1 MSAIDA
7 ARGFFESRGWTSAQS
22 AGIVAN
28 LIKENSTLDPRAV
41 GDGGR
46 AYGIA
51 QWHPDRQANFTTAIG
66 GDIRRSTLE
75 QQLTFVDWELR
86 NTESS
91 AGDLLKQ
98 AKSPEEAGGI
108 VSKFYERPE
117 AVNAEMRERG
127 EMAAKLAGNPV
138 SSGWWESLKTSVSAA
153 SMLST
158 PLKTGV
164 SMGVEHMISESA
176 DVMPDLTH
184 IAIRIAVGVV
194 GAGLLIVGIAKWR

>member
-1 MSAIDA
+1 MSSIDA

-127 EMAAKLAGNPV
+127 EMAAKLAGTPV
-138 SSGWWESLKTSVSAA
+138 SSGWWESLKTSVSTGADNIDA
-153 SMLST
+153 MFKT
-158 PLKTGV
+158 PDTIA
-164 SMGVEHMISESA
+164 E
-176 DVMPDLTH
+176 DFDLTH

-194 GAGLLIVGIAKWR
+194 GAALLIVGIAKWR

>member
-1 MSAIDA
+1 MSATDT
-7 ARGFFESRGWTSAQS
+7 ARGFFESRGWTSDQS
-22 AGIVAN
+22 AGIAAN
-28 LIKENSTLDPRAV
+28 LIKESSINPRAV

-66 GDIRRSTLE
+66 GDIRSSTLE

-86 NTESS
+86 NTESA
-91 AGDLLKQ
+91 AGNRLKQ
-98 AKSPEEAGGI
+98 AKSPEEAAGI
-108 VSKFYERPE
+108 VSRFYERPK
-117 AVNAEMRERG
+117 AVTAEMRERG

-158 PLKTGV
+158 PLKTGA
-164 SMGVEHMISESA
+164 EHIISESA
-176 DVMPDLTH
+176 DVISENVDVTH
-184 IAIRIAVGVV
+184 IATRIAVGVV
-194 GAGLLIVGIAKWR
+194 GAALLIVGIAKWR

>member
-1 MSAIDA
+1 MSAIDT

-138 SSGWWESLKTSVSAA
+138 SSGWWEEFKS
-153 SMLST
+153 
-158 PLKTGV
+158 GV
-164 SMGVEHMISESA
+164 YIGAVPVISESG

-194 GAGLLIVGIAKWR
+194 GAALLIVGIAKWR